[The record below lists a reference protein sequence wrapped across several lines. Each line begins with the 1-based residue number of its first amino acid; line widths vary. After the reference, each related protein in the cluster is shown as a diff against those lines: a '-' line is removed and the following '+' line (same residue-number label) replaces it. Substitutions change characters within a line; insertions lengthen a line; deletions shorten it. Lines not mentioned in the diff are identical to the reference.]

1 MLPSIASLF
10 DRALETNQLQ
20 SVEGRLEVGEIYL
33 FDISIFKGASTV
45 TISPEILGLSA
56 EQVSTLRN
64 NGMSMNSIKIF
75 NNLTKAAGAL
85 ENYRA
90 KNIYPLLINYDRF
103 RFCHERRL
111 NEVMVAIGELKQK
124 HVELKQMLAD
134 SYEEGFLDFQTR
146 LVEIMHS
153 IGLSQEDVD
162 RHMPTFISRFPPLQQ
177 VLDNFRVCVS
187 GGLTRFPSMAEN
199 TAKNELLQMW
209 QESINGAMQSAI
221 ISTRQETL
229 TKLTSFLETV
239 KDADIANSSVKLRSE
254 LDAVKQRMATLLD
267 YDTALAS
274 LALQVTVVDNSLL
287 NADNDSL
294 RAELNHLQSLITKAE
309 SIATTEAGSN
319 AQAGYMLI

>member
-1 MLPSIASLF
+1 
-10 DRALETNQLQ
+10 
-20 SVEGRLEVGEIYL
+20 
-33 FDISIFKGASTV
+33 
-45 TISPEILGLSA
+45 
-56 EQVSTLRN
+56 
-64 NGMSMNSIKIF
+64 
-75 NNLTKAAGAL
+75 
-85 ENYRA
+85 
-90 KNIYPLLINYDRF
+90 
-103 RFCHERRL
+103 
-111 NEVMVAIGELKQK
+111 
-124 HVELKQMLAD
+124 
-134 SYEEGFLDFQTR
+134 
-146 LVEIMHS
+146 
-153 IGLSQEDVD
+153 
-162 RHMPTFISRFPPLQQ
+162 MPTFISRFPPLQQ